1 MSQAL
6 TDTYGNTREMEGTF
20 EKLRKQAVRLQED
33 LPNIMQDLQPKH
45 KDIVKAVKATGK
57 VIGPQRVVVEVFAW
71 SAVIVFAS
79 QIASF
84 LSGYLLGPIV
94 GLFFGKSGASWM
106 AYFIIPVVLHVV
118 IKNKERHYESD
129 NQIRTMMLVTSLIQ
143 GTFAGYTISSI
154 SVSSQPLACLTPA
167 IVSVAYTVSV
177 RQARG
182 NRFQTVGSSIGAAFL
197 ANLILGLM
205 FVGMS
210 LSYQVL
216 TLGYV
221 GVAGLVMQLV
231 FHDAQSV
238 CAT

>member
-1 MSQAL
+1 
-6 TDTYGNTREMEGTF
+6 
-20 EKLRKQAVRLQED
+20 
-33 LPNIMQDLQPKH
+33 MQDLQPKH

-71 SAVIVFAS
+71 SA
-79 QIASF
+79 
-84 LSGYLLGPIV
+84 
-94 GLFFGKSGASWM
+94 
-106 AYFIIPVVLHVV
+106 
-118 IKNKERHYESD
+118 NKERHYESD

-143 GTFAGYTISSI
+143 GIFAGYTISSI

-221 GVAGLVMQLV
+221 GVAGCHAARLP
-231 FHDAQSV
+231 
-238 CAT
+238 